1 MRFELQLL
9 GTSSARPLADRF
21 TTCQYL
27 NIQEQHFLIDCGEGA
42 QIRMDQ
48 FQVKRSKINHIF
60 ISHLHG
66 DHIFGLWGLLT
77 SYALNKRTQPL
88 YIYSPPGLESILQ
101 PALSMGNDNPG
112 FPLHFVELDPTVS
125 DLIYENE
132 QLMVTTIPLQHRL
145 PTCGYLF
152 REKERPRNMITS
164 QIAAYQLSIP
174 QIKAAKAGADIQL
187 PDGRLIP
194 NAVLTEPAQAPRAY
208 AYCSDTRYTESVV
221 PLIKGA
227 DLLYHE
233 STFCTDNQARAQAT
247 LHSTAAEAAQI
258 ARAAGVGKLLLGHFS
273 SRYDDVMAFET
284 EARAIFAEAYAGYD
298 GLRVAL

>member
-1 MRFELQLL
+1 
-9 GTSSARPLADRF
+9 
-21 TTCQYL
+21 
-27 NIQEQHFLIDCGEGA
+27 
-42 QIRMDQ
+42 
-48 FQVKRSKINHIF
+48 
-60 ISHLHG
+60 
-66 DHIFGLWGLLT
+66 
-77 SYALNKRTQPL
+77 
-88 YIYSPPGLESILQ
+88 
-101 PALSMGNDNPG
+101 
-112 FPLHFVELDPTVS
+112 
-125 DLIYENE
+125 
-132 QLMVTTIPLQHRL
+132 
-145 PTCGYLF
+145 
-152 REKERPRNMITS
+152 MIAS

-174 QIKAAKAGADIQL
+174 QIKAAKAGADIEL

-221 PLIKGA
+221 PVIKGA

-233 STFCTDNQARAQAT
+233 STFCMDNQARAQAT